1 MAVECIVCDTEI
13 KGDVCPFCGTLRD
26 RDSDVAGALPA
37 GALLQGGTF
46 AVGRVLGAGGFGITY
61 VGVDRQLRRLV
72 AIKEFFPQGS
82 QRAGRLVTPGFGLS
96 PAAFTAA
103 RDRFAH
109 EARVA
114 ARFQHPN
121 IVHVYTFFEENGT
134 GYMVMELLQGRTLH
148 DLIEA
153 HGALSQDYTLWLAAQ
168 IAEALRVVHAA
179 GFVHRDVKPDNVLLT
194 DDGRVVLL
202 DFGTAK
208 AQLTSGR
215 PVTALVSPG
224 YAPPEQYLPSRAPDA
239 RGDVYS
245 LAATLYHVVTGV
257 APAEAPARTAGEP
270 LVDPRAYSPTL
281 RPSVADALLSALS
294 LDPTQRPTTIEGFV
308 TRLHADAPPP
318 AEAAPSHPPSPPH
331 AAIPAVTTVPSPS
344 LPYAPD
350 LAASLP
356 STAGAGGVTTQVPTA
371 PPPATPLAPVT
382 ASAMPA
388 PVLTPLARMA
398 GHRGMV
404 RAVDFTLDGQWIVSG
419 SEDRTVRLW
428 GTRSRESHGVVA
440 ELDDWVSALRVCPA
454 GRLAAIGSND
464 KTVRLIDLE
473 TRETVRI
480 KQCGSPVQSV
490 AWSPDGRWL
499 ASSFLDGRIVL
510 FDSEC
515 NELHQAAPS
524 RDSIRGLVV
533 SPDGRRLAFGTGTDA
548 RIHTWDVQSWRE
560 SGVFEGVSGSVR
572 CLSWS
577 SDGAFIAAA
586 STDLAIHLYT
596 AEGRK
601 IATLKGTQ
609 GRVNALAFHPFG
621 PYLAS
626 GGADKCI
633 RLWDVQGARCVQT
646 VNAHEGEVLAVAWS
660 RDGRLLASGSQDDQ
674 VAVLEGSA

>member
-1 MAVECIVCDTEI
+1 MAAPCIVCDTENEA
-13 KGDVCPFCGTLRD
+13 DPCPFCGTPRQPEG
-26 RDSDVAGALPA
+26 DVPGALPL
-37 GALLQGGTF
+37 GTLLQGGAF

-61 VGVDRQLRRLV
+61 AGVDRRLRRCV

-82 QRAGRLVTPGFGLS
+82 QRVGRAVTPGLGLS

-114 ARFQHPN
+114 GRFAHPN

-134 GYMVMELLQGRTLH
+134 GYMVMELLQGRTVA
-148 DLIEA
+148 DIIET
-153 HGALSQDYTLWLAAQ
+153 HGAVSEDFTLWLAAQ

-208 AQLTSGR
+208 AQLTGGR

-239 RGDVYS
+239 RGDVYA

-257 APAEAPARTAGEP
+257 APADAPARTAGAP
-270 LVDPRAYSPTL
+270 LVDPRAYVPGL
-281 RPSVADALLSALS
+281 RLSVANALIGALA
-294 LDPTQRPTTIEGFV
+294 LEPTQRPAAIEEFMAQL
-308 TRLHADAPPP
+308 RAEAPPP
-318 AEAAPSHPPSPPH
+318 TEAAPSHPASRTD
-331 AAIPAVTTVPSPS
+331 AAIPPVTAAPPPS

-350 LAASLP
+350 LAAALP
-356 STAGAGGVTTQVPTA
+356 STAGAGGIATQVPA
-371 PPPATPLAPVT
+371 PPPPMAPPLRGTPP
-382 ASAMPA
+382 SMPA

-404 RAVDFTLDGQWIVSG
+404 RAVDFTIDGQWIVSG

-428 GTRSRESHGVVA
+428 GTGSREAHGVVA
-440 ELDDWVSALRVCPA
+440 EADDWVSTLRVCPA
-454 GRLAAIGSND
+454 GRLAAIGAND

-473 TRETVRI
+473 THETIRI
-480 KQCGSPVQSV
+480 KPCGSPVQSV
-490 AWSPDGRWL
+490 AWSPDGQWL
-499 ASSFLDGRIVL
+499 AASFLDGRIVL
-510 FDSEC
+510 FDPEC
-515 NELHQAAPS
+515 NELRRAAPS

-533 SPDGRRLAFGTGTDA
+533 SPDGGRLAFGTGTDTC
-548 RIHTWDVQSWRE
+548 IHLWDVASWRE
-560 SGVFEGVSGSVR
+560 AKRFDGQSGSVR

-577 SDGAFIAAA
+577 CDGTVIAAA
-586 STDLAIHLYT
+586 STDLTIQLYSVD
-596 AEGRK
+596 GRK
-601 IATLKGTQ
+601 IAALKGNQ

-626 GGADKCI
+626 GGADKTI
-633 RLWDVQGARCVQT
+633 RLWDVGGARCLQT
-646 VNAHEGEVLAVAWS
+646 VNVHEGEVLAVAWS
-660 RDGRLLASGSQDDQ
+660 RDGRLLASGSQDDR
-674 VAVLEGSA
+674 VAVLEASS